1 MAFTRTLSA
10 RSCSIDRPR
19 SCDNKTI
26 HQKRAPY
33 APLVILRIAIERVS
47 IRKTPQAVNISSRD
61 HPVRHSVR
69 WPTRACRLTGGARV
83 ECSPGQV
90 SRRLVSER
98 MSGARARPLLASRQ
112 DGHSRKC
119 ENSPSHVMVVRSR
132 SENEHEGGSSWPR
145 VSKSEAA
152 PHITG
157 AYSPSSGSL
166 LFLQRSSFPLHPEG
180 PKSHLVRLLRP
191 ISR

>member
-1 MAFTRTLSA
+1 MRLTR
-10 RSCSIDRPR
+10 
-19 SCDNKTI
+19 
-26 HQKRAPY
+26 
-33 APLVILRIAIERVS
+33 PLVILRIAIERVS

-61 HPVRHSVR
+61 HPSGI
-69 WPTRACRLTGGARV
+69 ASGGNQGRLTGGARV
-83 ECSPGQV
+83 DCSPGQV

-98 MSGARARPLLASRQ
+98 MSGARARPLLASRRSMGTQ
-112 DGHSRKC
+112 GEC

-132 SENEHEGGSSWPR
+132 SENEHEGGSSWPG

-166 LFLQRSSFPLHPEG
+166 LYLQRSCFPLHPEG
-180 PKSHLVRLLRP
+180 PKSHPVRLPRP